1 MEEKFGAVLA
11 AGLAV
16 FGLMF
21 VLNQGGLDLNQQQ
34 EMDRQVFLDKNIGQ
48 VGKSNPDRRTIDFG
62 SFTVGETRGDIQGYY
77 NEKASISDSLFGGES
92 IKFSY
97 KAEQPLEGNITF
109 EVLGR
114 SGKGSVWVKANGK
127 KVFEEPLIS
136 TSRPQVSIPQ
146 ERIKRGEND
155 FEIGVKRPGIFSS
168 SSYTL
173 EEVELRVNDRKFHD
187 FEETFNLYG
196 YELSDYIASPLS
208 FSISDSIKTAPLR
221 IYVNGEQIYS
231 KQQVRVSAEEVK
243 VTPQNSNIHPGA
255 NSITFETDQP
265 AKYSIGSADLTVR
278 YLGNVAQQEIVDYFE
293 ANEQFASREDTTEK
307 ISFDYQ
313 NLLPSPRPLRI
324 ELNDFNTTLTPDNT
338 VNNITLPEDTI
349 NRHNQIRLNSN
360 GTYKIDSLKV
370 ISEKQEE

>member
-21 VLNQGGLDLNQQQ
+21 VLNQGGFSVDTQQQ
-34 EMDRQVFLDKNIGQ
+34 MDTQVFLDKNIGQ
-48 VGKSNPDRRTIDFG
+48 VGKSNPDRRNIEFG
-62 SFTVGETRGDIQGYY
+62 SFTVGEARGDIQGYY
-77 NEKASISDSLFGGES
+77 SEKTSISDSLFGGETL
-92 IKFSY
+92 KFSY
-97 KAEQPLEGNITF
+97 KAEQPREGNITF

-114 SGKGSVWVKANGK
+114 NNKGSVWVKANGK
-127 KVFEEPLIS
+127 KVFEEPLIG
-136 TSRPQVSIPQ
+136 TARPQIKIPQ
-146 ERIKRGEND
+146 KRIKRGENN
-155 FEIGVKRPGIFSS
+155 FEIGVTRPGFFSS

-187 FEETFNLYG
+187 YQESFNLYG

-221 IYVNGEQIYS
+221 IYVNGEQVYS
-231 KQQVRVSAEEVK
+231 KQQVRVSAEEVE
-243 VTPQNSNIHPGA
+243 VTPQNSNLHPGA
-255 NSITFETDQP
+255 NSITFETEQP
-265 AKYSIGSADLTVR
+265 AKYSISNADLTVR

-293 ANEQFASREDTTEK
+293 ANEKFASREDTTEK

-324 ELNDFNTTLTPDNT
+324 ELNNFNTTLSPDNA
-338 VNNITLPEDTI
+338 VNNITLPEGTI

-360 GTYKIDSLKV
+360 GTYKIDNLKV
-370 ISEKQEE
+370 ISEKEEE